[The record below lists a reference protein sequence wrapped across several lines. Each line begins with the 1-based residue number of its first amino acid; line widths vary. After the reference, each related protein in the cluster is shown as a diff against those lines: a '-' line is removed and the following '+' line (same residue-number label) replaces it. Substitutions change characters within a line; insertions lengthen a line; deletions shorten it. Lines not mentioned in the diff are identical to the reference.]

1 MPTEQNNLENDRD
14 HMDPVHSAL
23 RHLNYFYIDFLKSN
37 LKELLPER
45 KMLFEVKTELLKLP
59 RFWVNF
65 TYFIEGCR

>member
-45 KMLFEVKTELLKLP
+45 KILFKVK
-59 RFWVNF
+59 N
-65 TYFIEGCR
+65 